1 MGEYTVSLST
11 EEEKALSTELL
22 SVQDWLNHIIHDRA
36 RRAIDNNILTH
47 SDKQANKLISSE
59 RAQIVRDA
67 EVETAAER
75 NARVEQEG

>member
-36 RRAIDNNILTH
+36 RRAIDNIILTH